1 MEGAVVLAAAE
12 PDLMAPLIQYG
23 PLGIVLLLILV
34 GLLVPKGSVE
44 QIRIDRDEW
53 REAFRSE
60 QKAHQATR
68 DALAEA
74 NGRADAAVE
83 AARTT
88 ASMLRDLGHPHV
100 RSSP

>member
-1 MEGAVVLAAAE
+1 VLMAAGDAT
-12 PDLMAPLIQYG
+12 PDLLTPLVQYG

-44 QIRIDRDEW
+44 QIKIDRDEW
-53 REAFRSE
+53 RDAFRAE
-60 QKAHQATR
+60 QKAHQSTR

-74 NGRADAAVE
+74 NGRAEAAVE

-88 ASMLRDLGHPHV
+88 AGMLRDLGHPNV
-100 RSSP
+100 RSAGP

>member
-1 MEGAVVLAAAE
+1 MLIATADTT
-12 PDLMAPLIQYG
+12 PDLLTPLVQYG

-34 GLLVPKGSVE
+34 GLLVPKGAVE

-53 REAFRSE
+53 KEAFRAE

-74 NGRADAAVE
+74 NGRAEAAVE

-88 ASMLRDLGHPHV
+88 AGMLRDLGHPHM
-100 RSSP
+100 RSAGL